1 MIETIHDAVTGRA
14 RYRVSALYKSESLR
28 KKIEGG
34 LKHEAGIRHV
44 SASALTGSVLV
55 RFDAQRN
62 SGDVARLI
70 ETFLSANGVAPPT
83 LKSDSIFEER
93 IPIPSTNGAEAP
105 PRTVKET
112 RKLLKSAQAQ
122 NGHAWYSVDAASVFE
137 HYGSSERH
145 GLSAQTAAAHLHKYG
160 PNVLPETLPPSGW
173 SIFFDQFKSLPVLLL
188 GVAASVSVLTGGIAD
203 AVVIGGV
210 VLINATIGFVTE
222 SHAEQTIQALK
233 NVVRPSALVIRDGQ
247 VRQVRAENL
256 VPGDLLALKAG
267 VYVGA
272 DARLVDAN
280 NLRVDES
287 ALTGESLP
295 MTKNT
300 EIILSADVPL
310 ADRSNMVFMGTL
322 VTGGTGV
329 AIVVATGR
337 FTEMGQ
343 IQFLV
348 GDARPPATPMEK
360 QLDKMGSQLVY
371 VCGGI
376 CALVFGI
383 GIMRGIPLMQ
393 MLQSSISLAV
403 AAVPEGLPA
412 VATTT
417 LAIGIHNMRR
427 RRVLIRRLEA
437 VETLGAVQALCLD
450 KTGTLTLNHMSVV
463 AIYAGTNRFKLEDGR
478 LFCNGIPVEAA
489 NYEELLRLM
498 QVGVLCT
505 ESEVSPDGGNF
516 TVKGSSTENALF
528 QLATAAGI
536 DLQSLFKHYPVVK
549 VRERAEN
556 RNYMVT
562 LHSSD
567 IEGRFLAV
575 KGNPEEVLAMCSRQM
590 RGGVIVPI
598 TDEDIERIHAENELM
613 AADALRVLGMAYCE
627 VDGAVNEFEGD
638 EGFIWLGMTGMADP
652 VRKGVKELISTF
664 HRAGIDTVMV
674 TGDQSLTAHAIG
686 KELGLSRDGEIEILD
701 STHLNNIP
709 PEVMEALAQ
718 KINIFARVSPANKL
732 QIVQSMQRG
741 GKVVAMTGDGIN
753 DSPALKAADIGI
765 AMGKNGTPVAREVA
779 DVILEDDN
787 IETMAEAISH
797 GRTIYGNI
805 RKSIHYL
812 LATNFS
818 EIMVMGMALG
828 VGMGQPLSTR
838 QLLWINLVSDILPG
852 LSLAMES
859 PEPDVLN
866 RPPRDPSDPI
876 IKTADF
882 KRITF
887 ESGAIATASL
897 GAYGYG
903 LARYGIGA
911 QAGTIGFMSLTLA
924 QLLHA
929 LSCRSE
935 RHSLFGKVSLLSN
948 PYLNAA
954 LGFSLGVQVLTM
966 AMPGLRAFLGLAP
979 IGLLDAAVIGGAAV
993 LPLAVNE
1000 ATKGGL
1006 Q

>member
-1 MIETIHDAVTGRA
+1 
-14 RYRVSALYKSESLR
+14 
-28 KKIEGG
+28 
-34 LKHEAGIRHV
+34 
-44 SASALTGSVLV
+44 
-55 RFDAQRN
+55 
-62 SGDVARLI
+62 
-70 ETFLSANGVAPPT
+70 
-83 LKSDSIFEER
+83 
-93 IPIPSTNGAEAP
+93 
-105 PRTVKET
+105 
-112 RKLLKSAQAQ
+112 
-122 NGHAWYSVDAASVFE
+122 
-137 HYGSSERH
+137 
-145 GLSAQTAAAHLHKYG
+145 
-160 PNVLPETLPPSGW
+160 
-173 SIFFDQFKSLPVLLL
+173 
-188 GVAASVSVLTGGIAD
+188 
-203 AVVIGGV
+203 
-210 VLINATIGFVTE
+210 
-222 SHAEQTIQALK
+222 
-233 NVVRPSALVIRDGQ
+233 
-247 VRQVRAENL
+247 
-256 VPGDLLALKAG
+256 
-267 VYVGA
+267 
-272 DARLVDAN
+272 
-280 NLRVDES
+280 
-287 ALTGESLP
+287 
-295 MTKNT
+295 
-300 EIILSADVPL
+300 
-310 ADRSNMVFMGTL
+310 
-322 VTGGTGV
+322 
-329 AIVVATGR
+329 
-337 FTEMGQ
+337 
-343 IQFLV
+343 
-348 GDARPPATPMEK
+348 
-360 QLDKMGSQLVY
+360 
-371 VCGGI
+371 
-376 CALVFGI
+376 
-383 GIMRGIPLMQ
+383 
-393 MLQSSISLAV
+393 
-403 AAVPEGLPA
+403 
-412 VATTT
+412 
-417 LAIGIHNMRR
+417 
-427 RRVLIRRLEA
+427 
-437 VETLGAVQALCLD
+437 
-450 KTGTLTLNHMSVV
+450 
-463 AIYAGTNRFKLEDGR
+463 
-478 LFCNGIPVEAA
+478 
-489 NYEELLRLM
+489 
-498 QVGVLCT
+498 
-505 ESEVSPDGGNF
+505 
-516 TVKGSSTENALF
+516 
-528 QLATAAGI
+528 
-536 DLQSLFKHYPVVK
+536 
-549 VRERAEN
+549 
-556 RNYMVT
+556 
-562 LHSSD
+562 
-567 IEGRFLAV
+567 
-575 KGNPEEVLAMCSRQM
+575 
-590 RGGVIVPI
+590 
-598 TDEDIERIHAENELM
+598 
-613 AADALRVLGMAYCE
+613 
-627 VDGAVNEFEGD
+627 
-638 EGFIWLGMTGMADP
+638 MTGMADP

-686 KELGLSRDGEIEILD
+686 KELGLSRNGEIEILD